1 MFKLIIFLKKIYWKI
16 AKKIGFVILIR
27 DERKSIHS
35 SRLKKYI
42 TSTGTYYLPKYAYQD
57 VIRKEII
64 KNRIFDKEIFDLSKK
79 YITSNS
85 IVIDAGANY
94 GQLSVLFSKLFDDIT
109 IYSFEASKYIFD
121 ILNQNAKINSNN
133 IKAINCALSN
143 YTDEQYLQIPNLKKY
158 GTYGSLNLEF
168 SLNKKNTYKDKIL
181 IRKIDNFTYEK
192 KISFMKIDV
201 QGFDLNV
208 LKGSLET
215 IKKHRMPI
223 VFEYENTLEDK
234 MNFRLDDF
242 VTFFNKINYRFITV
256 VNNNF
261 LVLPNEKS

>member
-42 TSTGTYYLPKYAYQD
+42 TLTGTYYLPKYAYQD

-64 KNRIFDKEIFDLSKK
+64 KNRIFDKDVFDLSKK
-79 YITSNS
+79 STTSNS

-94 GQLSVLFSKLFDDIT
+94 GQLSIVFSKLYNDTT
-109 IYSFEASKYIFD
+109 IYSFEASKYVYD
-121 ILNQNAKINSNN
+121 ILAKNVKINSKN
-133 IKAINCALSN
+133 IKAINCALSDC
-143 YTDEQYLQIPNLKKY
+143 TGEQYLEIPDLKKY
-158 GTYGSLNLEF
+158 GTYGALDLEF
-168 SLNKKNTYKDKIL
+168 SLNKKNTYENKIL
-181 IRKIDNFTYEK
+181 IRKIDDFIYEK

-201 QGFDLNV
+201 QGWDLKV

-223 VFEYENTLEDK
+223 VFEYENTLENK
-234 MNFRLDDF
+234 MNFRFDDF
-242 VTFFNKINYRFITV
+242 ITFFNKINYRFITV